1 MQGDFS
7 LCVAKERF
15 YMINRL
21 RRFYNQNREQ
31 LWFTV
36 LVIVIIIAVV
46 QILNNFAKQKN
57 KININN
63 NNYQNT
69 VLSQSAKEQRIEE
82 SKQSVISDNKVED
95 KEYERESEI
104 IERFVKF
111 CNTGNKEQ
119 AYALL
124 TDECKELLYPTVEDF
139 TNNYINRNFSSYKAY
154 SIQNYYN
161 DTYKIRLTEDMLST
175 GKSNNGVAIQD
186 YFTISGN
193 KLNISEYLGRT
204 QINSSGESNNIKIKV
219 LYKDTF
225 MDYEKYTIE
234 VYNGNSQTIK
244 LDSLEGTKSIYI
256 ENVNGIQYPSYSHEL
271 IESLLEI
278 PQGNTRQLEVK
289 FYNNYVSTNQ
299 IAKMVFSDIILDNN
313 QYENIENKT
322 QYRNRGTCTIGI

>member
-1 MQGDFS
+1 MN
-7 LCVAKERF
+7 RF
-15 YMINRL
+15 I
-21 RRFYNQNREQ
+21 RFYNQNKEQ

-36 LVIVIIIAVV
+36 LVIVIIIVGV
-46 QILNNFAKQKN
+46 QILNNYIRNNN
-57 KININN
+57 KIINN
-63 NNYQNT
+63 NQNSVVT
-69 VLSQSAKEQRIEE
+69 TPTKEQIIEE
-82 SKQSVISDNKVED
+82 SKQSVISDNKVSD
-95 KEYERESEI
+95 NEYEKVSSVI
-104 IERFVKF
+104 DKF
-111 CNTGNKEQ
+111 IKYCNEKKSEQ

-124 TDECKELLYPTVEDF
+124 TDECKSNLYPTLEVF
-139 TNNYINRNFSSYKAY
+139 TNNYINRNFSSYKTY

-186 YFTISGN
+186 YFTIVNG

-204 QINSSGESNNIKIKV
+204 QINSSGESNNIRIKV

-256 ENVNGIQYPSYSHEL
+256 ENINAIQYPSYSHEL

-278 PQGNTRQLEVK
+278 PQGNTRQIEIK

-299 IAKMVFSDIILDNN
+299 IAKMVFSDIILDNE

-322 QYRNRGTCTIGI
+322 QYRNRTTCTIGI